1 MEGFWA
7 GIFFGFF
14 IAVLGIGYMID
25 GFDNRDWD
33 ED

>member
-14 IAVLGIGYMID
+14 IAVVAFGYVVT
-25 GFDNRDWD
+25 GLENRDWD